1 MGWALFL
8 TLIENLMIVFI
19 LNSILIENVMIIMSI
34 ESNFLEKLV
43 CNEEEKLNQT
53 KTLLKY

>member
-19 LNSILIENVMIIMSI
+19 LNSIENVMIIMSI
-34 ESNFLEKLV
+34 ESNFLQKLV